1 MRIGTV
7 GGTQPARSRSSVPLR
22 GESSKGWPMPCHCM
36 QRTMRT
42 AKMVAGPLTRGVER
56 THFPVEERRASNGFK
71 RPIMSRRLAPF
82 RGGVNEGDAWKRAIA
97 NYRLA
102 G

>member
-1 MRIGTV
+1 
-7 GGTQPARSRSSVPLR
+7 
-22 GESSKGWPMPCHCM
+22 
-36 QRTMRT
+36 
-42 AKMVAGPLTRGVER
+42 
-56 THFPVEERRASNGFK
+56 VEERRASNGFK